1 MPKLNIIALMLTLI
15 AITVGCAG
23 SSSGGFSSASYLTDL
38 GLTTNIGFRTESDRI
53 LVRKNQYIVQLIE
66 ESLDRSY
73 LETAWKDR
81 LPFEDEQAAGVIQ
94 AKSRIILEGRS
105 RMRATGSATLKV
117 KFKGENQ
124 LLYQT
129 GNIWE
134 TGAEITP
141 MCKEYFKNLAGELKT
156 EFSTRV
162 REF

>member
-1 MPKLNIIALMLTLI
+1 M
-15 AITVGCAG
+15 
-23 SSSGGFSSASYLTDL
+23 
-38 GLTTNIGFRTESDRI
+38 
-53 LVRKNQYIVQLIE
+53 RKNHYLVQLID

-81 LPFEDEQAAGVIQ
+81 LPFEDEQEAGVVQ

-124 LLYQT
+124 LLYQN
-129 GNIWE
+129 GLNWE
-134 TGAEITP
+134 TGVEITP
-141 MCKEYFKNLAGELKT
+141 MCREYFKNLAGELKT